1 MLSWLGSTPDAFL
14 LFAVFSRSFQKAAVA
29 GSLVAIVCGVIGC
42 FVILR
47 RMAFLGDALS
57 HSMLAGVTAGYLFM
71 SLFFGKDAHVPA
83 MFFGSLLAGMV
94 TVLLIGFVSPQRLS
108 CKNAFQQMA
117 TSFSHSTLRK

>member
-1 MLSWLGSTPDAFL
+1 MISSIGPFATFGANGFL
-14 LFAVFSRSFQKAAVA
+14 LIAMFNRSMQKAAIA

-71 SLFFGKDAHVPA
+71 NVLFGTDAHVPA
-83 MFFGSLLAGMV
+83 MFLGSLLAGII
-94 TVLLIGFVSPQRLS
+94 TVGLIGFVSPL
-108 CKNAFQQMA
+108 
-117 TSFSHSTLRK
+117 